1 MLLYSYPKFFLRSR
15 RALRAV
21 GVALALWATTGM
33 NCPSVQAIDVE
44 VQLMCDLVGT
54 CGAGDFFF
62 DHPEALQSLEYAT
75 RAFVPFA
82 DSLTAVT
89 VSPTAVFRNPDT
101 GSPGFGISQFFVS
114 ANKVVVI
121 AGGRDLADNRVAEA
135 APGTPLNTFNRGQ
148 GTVAGAGANDFA
160 PWGGSIAFDTTAL
173 NGSDRIW
180 HFGIHTE
187 PPPGT
192 IDFLS
197 VSLHELGHLFGF
209 GTADSFANLV
219 VNHTFVGSTT
229 VGLYGEAVPTFP
241 EGLNIDQHWSNNL
254 TSPPY
259 ADEPRVALGR
269 SITLGRRT
277 LLSPVD
283 YAAFDDIG
291 WEVPPQLLGLHGNAD
306 NDTDVDGN
314 DFLTWQRGNGLS
326 GVGAALGD
334 LNGDTA
340 VDDYDLWLWTQ
351 NYGATSAAIS
361 SAASLGVPEP
371 STAGLLL
378 LACGGWL
385 ATHRRKIAC

>member
-1 MLLYSYPKFFLRSR
+1 MRSR
-15 RALRAV
+15 RALHAV
-21 GVALALWATTGM
+21 GFAAALLFLSVADSPRA
-33 NCPSVQAIDVE
+33 QAIDVE
-44 VQLMCDLVGT
+44 VQLMCDMVGT

-62 DHPEALQSLEYAT
+62 DHPEALQALDYAT

-82 DSLTAVT
+82 DSLAAVT

-101 GSPGFGISQFFVS
+101 GSPGFGISQLFVS
-114 ANKVVVI
+114 ANKVIVI

-135 APGTPLNTFNRGQ
+135 APGTPLNTFSRSQ
-148 GTVAGAGANDFA
+148 GVVSGAGANDFA

-173 NGSDRIW
+173 NGSDRNW

-229 VGLYGEAVPTFP
+229 VGLYSEAVPTFP
-241 EGLNIDQHWSNNL
+241 EGLNTDQHWGNNL

-259 ADEPRVALGR
+259 ADEPRLALGR

-306 NDTDVDGN
+306 SDPDVDGN
-314 DFLTWQRGNGLS
+314 DFLAWQRGNGLS

-334 LNGDTA
+334 FSGDSA

-351 NYGATSAAIS
+351 NYSATSAAIS
-361 SAASLGVPEP
+361 SATSLGVPEP

-385 ATHRRKIAC
+385 ATHHRKIAY